1 MNVVNTSTDTA
12 AGLVWQVAT
21 IDALSPLGL
30 YALLQ
35 LRSDVFVVEQNCVF
49 LDMDDRDVQALHLMA
64 WRGDTLVACARC
76 FAPGIQFEEASIGR
90 IATRLN
96 VRGSGLGH
104 LLVQKAIALVTCT
117 WGSQPIRIGAQARL
131 KNFYQ
136 GHGFDD
142 MGLPYVEDG
151 IDHLEMVRRP

>member
-1 MNVVNTSTDTA
+1 M
-12 AGLVWQVAT
+12 WQVAT
-21 IDALSPLGL
+21 LDALTSHSL

-35 LRSDVFVVEQNCVF
+35 LRSEVFVVEQNCVF
-49 LDMDDRDVQALHLMA
+49 LDMDNSDRQALHLMA

-76 FAPGIQFEEASIGR
+76 FAPGIQFDEASIGR
-90 IATRLN
+90 IATRIS
-96 VRGSGLGH
+96 VRGGGLGH
-104 LLVQKAIALVTCT
+104 LLVQKAMALVTST

-142 MGLPYVEDG
+142 VGLPYVEDG
-151 IDHLEMVRRP
+151 IDHLEMVWRP

>member
-1 MNVVNTSTDTA
+1 MSTSTDTTA
-12 AGLVWQVAT
+12 ALVWQMAT
-21 IDALSPLGL
+21 LDALSPQAL

-35 LRSDVFVVEQNCVF
+35 MRSDVFVVEQNCVF
-49 LDMDDRDVQALHLMA
+49 LDMDGQDAQALHLMA

-76 FAPGIQFEEASIGR
+76 FAPGVQFQEASIGR

-96 VRGSGLGH
+96 VRGDGLGH
-104 LLVQKAIALVTCT
+104 LLVQKAIALVISR

-131 KNFYQ
+131 KHFYQ

-142 MGLPYVEDG
+142 MGMPYVEDG
-151 IDHLEMVRRP
+151 IDHLEMVWHP

>member
-1 MNVVNTSTDTA
+1 MSAAMDTA
-12 AGLVWQVAT
+12 AEPAWQVAT
-21 IDALSPLGL
+21 FDALTPHSL

-49 LDMDDRDVQALHLMA
+49 LDMDDRDVQARHLLA
-64 WRGDTLVACARC
+64 WRGDTLVAYARC
-76 FAPGIQFEEASIGR
+76 FAPGIQFDEASIGR
-90 IATRLN
+90 IATRMN

-104 LLVQKAIALVTCT
+104 LLVQKAIALVTLT

-131 KNFYQ
+131 KHFYQ

-142 MGLPYVEDG
+142 MGMPYVEDG
-151 IDHLEMVRRP
+151 IDHLEMVWRP

>member
-1 MNVVNTSTDTA
+1 MSTPDDTA
-12 AGLVWQVAT
+12 GELAWQVAT
-21 IDALSPLGL
+21 FDALSTQGL

-35 LRSDVFVVEQNCVF
+35 LRSVVFVVEQNCVF

-76 FAPGIQFEEASIGR
+76 FAPGIQFDEPSIGR
-90 IATRLN
+90 IATRMS

-104 LLVQKAIALVTCT
+104 LLVQKAIALVSST

-131 KNFYQ
+131 KSFYQ

-142 MGLPYVEDG
+142 MGMPYIEDG
-151 IDHLEMVRRP
+151 IDHLEMVWRP